1 MTQVPQALPPI
12 TIEGKQYPRNEFKNL
27 IAQIATEHNITPF
40 TDPVLVH
47 LFEEREIAHKLT
59 KQLKE
64 EFVQFQ
70 NEFLQKLKEHSA
82 KIMQQ
87 HNLIEATEI
96 SIAKKYT
103 KRTQ

>member
-1 MTQVPQALPPI
+1 MTQVPHSLPPI
-12 TIEGKQYPRNEFKNL
+12 DIEGKKYPRAEFKNL

-47 LFEEREIAHKLT
+47 LFEERESAHKLS

-64 EFVQFQ
+64 EFVKFQ
-70 NEFLQKLKEHSA
+70 NEFLEKLKEHSS

-87 HNLIEATEI
+87 HNIIEATEI
-96 SIAKKYT
+96 SIAKKYS